1 MRWPSKHHWLF
12 TWEEFLMTSQ
22 VFMVECGWFLNLTGE
37 ICSRSSKYVQ
47 HKELKSINLYLY

>member
-1 MRWPSKHHWLF
+1 
-12 TWEEFLMTSQ
+12 MTSQ